1 MFGSEYDKFWKWF
14 QKTEDRIF
22 DRESDRA
29 STFSELSTHLRCV
42 HPDLVFEFS
51 QVKQGRREF
60 VISAGGMKAA
70 FSAVTALVQA
80 APRLP
85 RWQVVAFRQRKDVPD
100 IRLGGRRVVGESLRF
115 DYLANGMKKINLTL
129 FIPGLAKASEEDRNE
144 LMSIGFLFL
153 DAIVGE
159 YDVET
164 KLAEIDFVDAA
175 DDLGR
180 RRLPLEDLP
189 GIVDALPSSIQ

>member
-1 MFGSEYDKFWKWF
+1 MFGSEYDKFWEWF
-14 QKTEDRIF
+14 QEAQDRIF
-22 DRESDRA
+22 DWETDQTR
-29 STFSELSTHLRCV
+29 TFSELSTHLRRV

-51 QVKQGRREF
+51 AVKQGRREF

-70 FSAVTALVQA
+70 FPAVTALVQA
-80 APRLP
+80 APRLL
-85 RWQVVAFRQRKDVPD
+85 RWQVVAFRQRRDVPD
-100 IRLGGRRVVGESLRF
+100 IRCGGRRVVRESLRF
-115 DYLANGMKKINLTL
+115 DYVANGMKKIDLTL
-129 FIPGLAKASEEDRNE
+129 FIPGLAKASQEDRNE
-144 LMSIGFLFL
+144 LRSIGFLFL

-175 DDLGR
+175 HDLGR